1 MNTNRK
7 RSLEPECRALHAT
20 LRANLRRRMD
30 AFHETGREGTGIGII
45 RLARKAGIGVGSVQ
59 SILGDPEHS
68 PSLRV
73 LDHLARVFDVTVA
86 ELLDQRGGGHD
97 A

>member
-20 LRANLRRRMD
+20 LRTNLRHLMD
-30 AFHETGREGTGIGII
+30 HHQEPGRDGTGIGMI
-45 RLARKAGIGVGSVQ
+45 RLAKKAGIGVGSVQ

-73 LDHLARVFDVTVA
+73 LGHLARAFGISVA
-86 ELLDQRGGGHD
+86 QLLQEEGGRHE

>member
-1 MNTNRK
+1 MNAKRK
-7 RSLEPECRALHAT
+7 RTMEPECRALHAT

-30 AFHETGREGTGIGII
+30 AFHETGRESKGIGMI

-73 LDHLARVFDVTVA
+73 LDHLARAFGISVA
-86 ELLDQRGGGHD
+86 QLLQEEGGRHE

>member
-1 MNTNRK
+1 MNTHRK

-30 AFHETGREGTGIGII
+30 AFHETGREVTGIGMI

-73 LDHLARVFDVTVA
+73 LDRLARAFGATVA
-86 ELLDQRGGGHD
+86 ELLEDDGGRH
-97 A
+97 